1 MVLILINKD
10 VFELSYNDLKF
21 MVWNSNYFCTN
32 LIYLPELLSLSEMA
46 HTLWSVFL
54 PRLLSPFE
62 MDHVLPTEGVSLLS
76 LYHNLLLNSFL
87 HEAKDPQVG
96 GLSSEL
102 TWDLG
107 YDYPLM
113 SPYSC
118 NTFTK
123 EERKKVIFSPFQ
135 CSIDY
140 KNVAH
145 LFPTWHRGKGYAGD
159 AEDSS

>member
-1 MVLILINKD
+1 MVPIFINKD

-21 MVWNSNYFCTN
+21 MVWNSDFFCTN
-32 LIYLPELLSLSEMA
+32 LIYLPEPLSPSEMA

-62 MDHVLPTEGVSLLS
+62 MDHVWSMEGISLLS

-87 HEAKDPQVG
+87 HDAKDPQVG

-107 YDYPLM
+107 CDYPFM
-113 SPYSC
+113 PPYSC

-123 EERKKVIFSPFQ
+123 ERKQIVFSPFQ
-135 CSIDY
+135 FSIDY
-140 KNVAH
+140 KYVAY
-145 LFPTWHRGKGYAGD
+145 LFPIWHRGKWYAGD